1 MGWTVPYTTTS
12 RDELVRHIFDE
23 HNEPGR
29 FEIID
34 HSLRGNV
41 LYLLYFKPEQNY
53 RFITVYLL
61 SGPSP
66 CSRREGDRGWGYK
79 DMDESMHPY
88 YYDCPERLL
97 KQSDVQSEFAVAWR
111 EACRQ
116 HRLKIKRQKTLASE
130 MPAGTVI
137 QMAAGWDANGQRTT
151 PVTFVRAH
159 TATFFIGKDGD
170 GKLWRYRW
178 SNVVG
183 DPTESALKYSAA

>member
-12 RDELVRHIFDE
+12 RDELVRHILDE

-41 LYLLYFKPEQNY
+41 LYVVFRKPEQGY
-53 RFITVYLL
+53 RFIAIYLL

-66 CSRREGDRGWGYK
+66 RSRREGDRCWGYK
-79 DMDESMHPY
+79 DMDESMRPY

-97 KQSDVQSEFAVAWR
+97 KQSDLQCEDAVAWR

-116 HRLKIKRQKTLASE
+116 HRMKKRRVKALAAE
-130 MPAGTVI
+130 IEYGTVI
-137 QMAAGWDANGQRTT
+137 QMAAGWDASGQRTKS
-151 PVTFVRAH
+151 VTFVRGH
-159 TATFFIGKDGD
+159 TATFFIGKDET

-183 DPTESALKYSAA
+183 DPSSSALKHSAA